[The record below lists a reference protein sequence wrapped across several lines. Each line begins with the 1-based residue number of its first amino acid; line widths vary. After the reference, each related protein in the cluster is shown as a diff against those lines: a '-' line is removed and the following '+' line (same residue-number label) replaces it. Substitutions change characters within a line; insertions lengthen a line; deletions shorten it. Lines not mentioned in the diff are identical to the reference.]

1 MNVQTV
7 ATKKMIK
14 ERSDSQKLAWTLCI
28 IFIVFLA
35 CWTPHIVLS
44 VSVILVRFPFE
55 FFYRQLPIL
64 APRASNVIMK
74 IFHLVC
80 WQINRKLIP
89 KSNTGQITKVLYQ
102 KAKFCLNV
110 CMTVCLSVKTIY
122 TIFIYSSL
130 RNVTLY
136 YTINWK
142 WKCNAMLSNAT
153 TNVVQ
158 TLLFVYLFDV
168 V

>member
-1 MNVQTV
+1 M
-7 ATKKMIK
+7 
-14 ERSDSQKLAWTLCI
+14 
-28 IFIVFLA
+28 
-35 CWTPHIVLS
+35 
-44 VSVILVRFPFE
+44 
-55 FFYRQLPIL
+55 
-64 APRASNVIMK
+64 
-74 IFHLVC
+74 
-80 WQINRKLIP
+80 
-89 KSNTGQITKVLYQ
+89 TG
-102 KAKFCLNV
+102 
-110 CMTVCLSVKTIY
+110 CLSVKIIY

-153 TNVVQ
+153 ANVVQ